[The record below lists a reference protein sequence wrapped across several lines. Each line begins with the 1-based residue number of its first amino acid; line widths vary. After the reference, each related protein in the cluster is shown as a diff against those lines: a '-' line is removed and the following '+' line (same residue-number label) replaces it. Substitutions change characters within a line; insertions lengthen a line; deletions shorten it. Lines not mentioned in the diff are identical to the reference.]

1 MTVAPERETRDP
13 AARAAGAETN
23 GLAQVPGS
31 PPGPVPRQPRIFFG
45 WYIVAGGAVLS
56 AILGGL
62 MFHAFGQYVVVFEE
76 EFGWSRTALSVAFSV
91 QMVESGLLGPVQGF
105 ALDRYG
111 PRRIMMVGITIFA
124 IGFLLLS
131 RINTLPAFYGAF
143 LVIALGMSIGSMMGV
158 SVAVVNWFNRRRALA
173 MAIMSLGFA
182 AGGFLQPAVAWS
194 LGNIGW
200 RDTSVV
206 SGLVVLFVGLPL
218 AGLMRHRPEQ
228 YGLPRRRRPAGR
240 DRRRRPHR
248 TGRRRR
254 RDQLHVAGSDAHAR
268 VLVDLDRPR
277 VRAADHGRG
286 HGALR
291 RAPQRQPRLLA
302 ERGRERD
309 PADHRDEHRRHAGR
323 RHPGRPH
330 ADALHPGGG
339 DARSHGLADRADG
352 DDLGGRRDRVRRAAR
367 TLVRGARAA
376 DDGDPRRL
384 LRARRVRD
392 GDGLLLADH
401 PDRHG
406 GRPDHRGAELRPD
419 GGLPRRVRRGSLPS
433 PASGRS
439 SSSSRRRRIRRPAW
453 PPGRRTASASR
464 PRPPGPSG
472 AGSGGSPAAR
482 RRAPGVPRATCDA
495 GLLAMQAALGQEV
508 EQQRPEGVRL
518 VAVHAVPL
526 PPPRSPCAR
535 P

>member
-23 GLAQVPGS
+23 GLAQGPGS

-194 LGNIGW
+194 LDNIGW

-228 YGLPRRRRPAGR
+228 YGY
-240 DRRRRPHR
+240 
-248 TGRRRR
+248 
-254 RDQLHVAGSDAHAR
+254 R
-268 VLVDLDRPR
+268 V
-277 VRAADHGRG
+277 
-286 HGALR
+286 
-291 RAPQRQPRLLA
+291 
-302 ERGRERD
+302 
-309 PADHRDEHRRHAGR
+309 
-323 RHPGRPH
+323 
-330 ADALHPGGG
+330 
-339 DARSHGLADRADG
+339 
-352 DDLGGRRDRVRRAAR
+352 
-367 TLVRGARAA
+367 
-376 DDGDPRRL
+376 DGDPPGATAGGDRTGPGAAAVEINFTWQEAMRTRAFWLISIGHAFAL
-384 LRARRVRD
+384 LIMGAVMVHFVAHLNDSLGYSLSQAANVILLITVTSIAGMLIGGILGDRMPMRYILAVAMLGHMASLIVLTVMTSAAGVIVFAALHGLSFGVRGPLTMAIRAD
-392 GDGLLLADH
+392 YF
-401 PDRHG
+401 
-406 GRPDHRGAELRPD
+406 GRAAFGTVM
-419 GGLPRRVRRGSLPS
+419 GFSSLIILIGMV
-433 PASGRS
+433 A
-439 SSSSRRRRIRRPAW
+439 
-453 PPGRRTASASR
+453 
-464 PRPPGPSG
+464 GPII
-472 AGSGGSPAAR
+472 
-482 RRAPGVPRATCDA
+482 A
-495 GLLAMQAALGQEV
+495 GLSFDLTGDYRAGFVVLAAIAGLGAFV
-508 EQQRPEGVRL
+508 FL
-518 VAVHAVPL
+518 VSTPPD
-526 PPPRSPCAR
+526 PPPRLAAR
-535 P
+535 PPDGERVEAAATRA